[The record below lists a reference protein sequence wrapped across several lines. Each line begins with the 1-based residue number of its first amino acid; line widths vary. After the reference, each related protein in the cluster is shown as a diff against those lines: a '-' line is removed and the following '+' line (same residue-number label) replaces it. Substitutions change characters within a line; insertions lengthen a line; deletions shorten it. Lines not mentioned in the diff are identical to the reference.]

1 MTGPR
6 PPELLAADHDIADF
20 DCGRPVLDDWLRRR
34 ALANQSAGA
43 SRTYVVCEGRRVVGY
58 YSLATGSV
66 AHAESP
72 GRIRRNMPDP
82 IPVMVLRRLAMDRR
96 AQGRGLGLALLQD
109 AIMRTLTAAQI
120 AGIRALLVHAL
131 DADAARFYSRR
142 GFLDSTMDPL
152 TLMLPLAAARKALEP
167 PGGDD

>member
-1 MTGPR
+1 MTGLQ
-6 PPELLAADHDIADF
+6 PPEPLAGDHDIADF

-43 SRTYVVCEGRRVVGY
+43 SRTWVVCDGRRVVGY

-66 AHAESP
+66 THSESP
-72 GRIRRNMPDP
+72 GRVRRNMPDP
-82 IPVMVLRRLAMDRR
+82 IPVMMLGRLAVERR

-109 AIMRTLTAAQI
+109 AILRTLTVAQI

-131 DADAARFYSRR
+131 DSDAAHFYSRQ
-142 GFLDSTMDPL
+142 GFLISPMDPL

-167 PGGDD
+167 PEDGE